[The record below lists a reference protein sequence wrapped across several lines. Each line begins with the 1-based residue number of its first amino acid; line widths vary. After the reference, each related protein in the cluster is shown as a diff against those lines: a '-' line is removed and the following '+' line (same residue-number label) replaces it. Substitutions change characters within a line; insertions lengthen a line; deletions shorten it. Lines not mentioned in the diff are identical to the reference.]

1 MTMFSSKFFLFFGCF
16 ALSVSVVQAQTA
28 KRFDTTMKVGKVGY
42 RLSSNN
48 KNLEKNSATVAP
60 IGFDKNMR
68 EFTFDIKGKV
78 VKGEVDDVNRDGYPD
93 LVIYLV
99 SNDSIPRGNV
109 IGISSEKNE
118 SVAPIIFP
126 DIFDDPKLR
135 IGYKG
140 NDEFFLMEGMLVRR
154 FPVYPTEG
162 APAPPATGKLMRQ
175 IQYIVVPGERG
186 GSKFKASR
194 SYEYT
199 KQ

>member
-1 MTMFSSKFFLFFGCF
+1 MSKFSYTSFLLFVCV
-16 ALSVSVVQAQTA
+16 ALVITGVQAQTT
-28 KRFDTTMKVGKVGY
+28 KRLDTTMKVGKVGY
-42 RLSSNN
+42 RLSSSN
-48 KNLEKNSATVAP
+48 KNPDKNSATVAP

-68 EFTFDIKGKV
+68 EFTFDIKGTV
-78 VKGEVDDVNRDGYPD
+78 VRGEVDDVNRDGYPD

-140 NDEFFLMEGMLVRR
+140 YDEFFLMEGMLVRR
-154 FPVYPTEG
+154 FPVFPAEG
-162 APAPPATGKLMRQ
+162 APPVTGKLMRQ

>member
-1 MTMFSSKFFLFFGCF
+1 MTMFSSQSLVLFICF
-16 ALSVSVVQAQTA
+16 TFTATGLQAQTA

-42 RLSSNN
+42 RLSGNN
-48 KNLEKNSATVAP
+48 KNPEKNAATVMP

-68 EFTFDIKGKV
+68 EFTFDIKGTV

-140 NDEFFLMEGMLVRR
+140 NDEFFLLEGMLVRR

>member
-1 MTMFSSKFFLFFGCF
+1 MSKFSHTSSLLFVCV
-16 ALSVSVVQAQTA
+16 ALVITGVQAQTT
-28 KRFDTTMKVGKVGY
+28 KRLDTTMKVGKVGY
-42 RLSSNN
+42 RLSSSN
-48 KNLEKNSATVAP
+48 KNPDKNSATVAP

-68 EFTFDIKGKV
+68 EFTFDIKGTV
-78 VKGEVDDVNRDGYPD
+78 VRGEVDDVNRDGYPD

-140 NDEFFLMEGMLVRR
+140 YDEFFLMEGMLVRR
-154 FPVYPTEG
+154 FPVFPAEG
-162 APAPPATGKLMRQ
+162 APPVTGKLMRQ
-175 IQYIVVPGERG
+175 IQYIVVSGERG